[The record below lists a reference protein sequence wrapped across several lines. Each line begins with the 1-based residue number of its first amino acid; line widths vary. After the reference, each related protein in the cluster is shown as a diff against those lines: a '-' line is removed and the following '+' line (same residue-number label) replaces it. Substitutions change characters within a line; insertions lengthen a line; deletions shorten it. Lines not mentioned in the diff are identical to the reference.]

1 MVVAAPTN
9 GAWMAESAVSA
20 NALSSLPDDELV
32 AAFLAGN
39 RAAFEELVGRHQA
52 RVFGICVRLLG
63 SRQHAEEAAQE
74 VFVKVFKNLDR
85 FRGDSLFSTWLYRV
99 TINHTRNV
107 HSDRT
112 RRRERD
118 HRSLDADSSN
128 ESGTSAPI
136 QLSDPSPSAE
146 EDLVAHERVQQLREE
161 LLMLDPLWR
170 EILVLR
176 DVEGLSYED
185 TAAAL
190 SVAPGTVKSRLHR
203 ARTELRKR
211 MLRRAKREQE
221 RG

>member
-1 MVVAAPTN
+1 
-9 GAWMAESAVSA
+9 MAESAVSDE
-20 NALSSLPDDELV
+20 SSEQLDDKELV
-32 AAFLAGN
+32 VAFLDGD
-39 RAAFEELVGRHQA
+39 RGAFEQLVLRHQD
-52 RVFGICVRLLG
+52 RVFGLCFRLLG
-63 SRQHAEEAAQE
+63 SRQAAEEAAQE

-85 FRGDSLFSTWLYRV
+85 FRGDSRFSTWLYRV

-107 HSDRT
+107 HGHRT

-118 HRSLDADSSN
+118 HLSIDAASSDEEGTSSPLHLSDSSR
-128 ESGTSAPI
+128 
-136 QLSDPSPSAE
+136 SAE
-146 EDLVAHERVQQLREE
+146 EELIADERIQQLREE
-161 LLMLDPLWR
+161 LAMLDPLWQ

>member
-1 MVVAAPTN
+1 MADSALTVVPAAEP
-9 GAWMAESAVSA
+9 A
-20 NALSSLPDDELV
+20 DDALV
-32 AAFLAGN
+32 AAFLAGD
-39 RAAFEELVGRHQA
+39 RSAFEQLVLRHQN
-52 RVFGICVRLLG
+52 RVFALCFRLLG
-63 SRQHAEEAAQE
+63 SRQQAEEAAQE

-107 HSDRT
+107 HGHRT

-118 HRSLDADSSN
+118 HVSLDVDPAN
-128 ESGTSAPI
+128 ESGTSRPP

-146 EDLVAHERVQQLREE
+146 EELIEDERVQQLREE

-211 MLRRAKREQE
+211 MQRRAKREQE

>member
-1 MVVAAPTN
+1 
-9 GAWMAESAVSA
+9 MAESVVSA
-20 NALSSLPDDELV
+20 TTFGPISDDALV

-39 RAAFEELVGRHQA
+39 RGAFEELVVRHQA
-52 RVFGICVRLLG
+52 RVFGICMRLLG
-63 SRQHAEEAAQE
+63 SRQHAEDAAQE

-107 HSDRT
+107 HSHRT

-128 ESGTSAPI
+128 EEGTSAPL

-146 EDLVAHERVQQLREE
+146 EDLIAEERVQQLREE

-190 SVAPGTVKSRLHR
+190 SIAPGTVKSRLHR

-211 MLRRAKREQE
+211 MLRRTKREQE

>member
-1 MVVAAPTN
+1 
-9 GAWMAESAVSA
+9 MAESAVSA
-20 NALSSLPDDELV
+20 NTSSSLSDDELV
-32 AAFLAGN
+32 AAFLGGD
-39 RAAFEELVGRHQA
+39 RGAFEQLVVRYQA
-52 RVFGICVRLLG
+52 RVFGICMRLLG
-63 SRQHAEEAAQE
+63 SRQRAEEAAQE

-107 HSDRT
+107 HSHRT

-118 HRSLDADSSN
+118 HRSLDADSAN
-128 ESGTSAPI
+128 EEGTSAPL

-146 EDLVAHERVQQLREE
+146 EGLIADERVQHLREE